1 MRKALKKLT
10 INVIWCSI
18 ESVLL
23 TLNIND
29 WIMMKSKPTKRLC
42 YEDFQYGS
50 GDITVINE
58 RDSLHL
64 YEAVDSVSCSKNL
77 AREIFSFQKENI
89 FANIHGKKI

>member
-1 MRKALKKLT
+1 
-10 INVIWCSI
+10 
-18 ESVLL
+18 
-23 TLNIND
+23 
-29 WIMMKSKPTKRLC
+29 MKGPKPTKRLC

-50 GDITVINE
+50 GDIAVISE

-64 YEAVDSVSCSKNL
+64 YEVVDSLSRSENL